1 MKKRKRPE
9 MKQEEKNKWG
19 IEREIPPLYLKS
31 SI

>member
-9 MKQEEKNKWG
+9 MKQEEKSKWG
-19 IEREIPPLYLKS
+19 IKREIPPLYLKS

>member
-9 MKQEEKNKWG
+9 MKQEEKGKWG
-19 IEREIPPLYLKS
+19 IEREIPPLYLNS

>member
-19 IEREIPPLYLKS
+19 IERESPPLYLKS
-31 SI
+31 CI

>member
-9 MKQEEKNKWG
+9 IKQEEKSKWG